1 MGRHDASDVR
11 PDGLV
16 VNKDLKFAE
25 KNQFGDKYRNYEDS
39 ARQVASVAFT
49 APSPLLTYQ
58 CHATRVSFRKTT
70 ASPTRSSL
78 WTSQSSSHIPAF
90 PFAMHAREAC
100 AGLTWRMVGPES
112 SSCVRNGCT
121 NHLPCIRRA
130 MSNPDTGLL
139 LPGSTILER
148 MANSRAWRSALPTRA
163 QYGSASHLL
172 PCPGLTQRSEPAVPC
187 TVLTPRIML
196 PDVDIPNSLHAY
208 MTAEAIREAYP
219 VSLSQRLQ
227 VRSWS
232 SALSVFLRPRGLI
245 LRLLRPGREMGLVL
259 ADGSVARPRKSHVRS
274 TTSLRACYAMPGIE
288 LANASKLYPV
298 LIELR
303 SQTGCR
309 FSEKNVFP
317 EFFSENPDAK
327 HVVYGTENGMYAPNC
342 GVSCAMG
349 LGEGYAE
356 SGTDVAATAKSS
368 ANGARCTGK
377 GAEWL

>member
-1 MGRHDASDVR
+1 MGGVPVCRVKQEQPPKPAPNPKPVPCQASPPPHFQANRGENQKMGRHDASDVR

-163 QYGSASHLL
+163 QYGA
-172 PCPGLTQRSEPAVPC
+172 Q
-187 TVLTPRIML
+187 
-196 PDVDIPNSLHAY
+196 
-208 MTAEAIREAYP
+208 
-219 VSLSQRLQ
+219 
-227 VRSWS
+227 
-232 SALSVFLRPRGLI
+232 F
-245 LRLLRPGREMGLVL
+245 
-259 ADGSVARPRKSHVRS
+259 
-274 TTSLRACYAMPGIE
+274 
-288 LANASKLYPV
+288 
-298 LIELR
+298 
-303 SQTGCR
+303 
-309 FSEKNVFP
+309 
-317 EFFSENPDAK
+317 
-327 HVVYGTENGMYAPNC
+327 
-342 GVSCAMG
+342 
-349 LGEGYAE
+349 
-356 SGTDVAATAKSS
+356 
-368 ANGARCTGK
+368 
-377 GAEWL
+377 